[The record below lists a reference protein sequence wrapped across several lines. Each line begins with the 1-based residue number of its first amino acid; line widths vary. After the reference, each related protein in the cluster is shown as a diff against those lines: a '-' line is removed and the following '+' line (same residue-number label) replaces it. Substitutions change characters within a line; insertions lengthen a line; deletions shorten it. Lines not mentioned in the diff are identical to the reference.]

1 MDKAARELQQSLA
14 KFLHSLEWLE
24 VNGLLLF
31 CSKIY
36 VPDLCNLYCCI
47 VSLHYNTK
55 IAGYTGYWKTLELE
69 SWSY

>member
-31 CSKIY
+31 CNKIY
-36 VPDLCNLYCCI
+36 VPDFCNLHYCI
-47 VSLHYNTK
+47 VSLYYDTK
-55 IAGYTGYWKTLELE
+55 VARYTGYWKTLELV
-69 SWSY
+69 S